1 MRKVYRMMTFTAMT
15 MIAFMALK
23 VNASGSFTT
32 EEFIF
37 ESSGLKLNGIISQP
51 KNVDAKSI
59 VIIVHSYGATDVV
72 KGNWFYDLRSM
83 FTARGIA
90 VAVWD
95 KPGCGNSEG
104 KFNIQQPVDSSA
116 DEVVDAI
123 RFLRANRIPGYQQI
137 GMMGGSRAGW
147 IAPLAISKVADVN
160 FWISISGTDAYES
173 WGYLLRSTLEIAG
186 HTEADIETL
195 YQEWLDSIQV
205 IMRRGS
211 YSEYLNA
218 TSTLRKNKVYQE
230 LTGQKY
236 TQYQK
241 SSVEF
246 AKEKEHFDKIQREYL
261 SESYEYDKK
270 SGLKIYV
277 QNFEQIL
284 SQISIPVLA
293 IFGDNDRHVDWRK
306 TKKLYEQTMGKNKD
320 SLLNIKVFKGA
331 DHVLKMSKTGGYFEV
346 GKPGYWDLPY
356 AEGYHQSMI
365 DFLCFNKF
373 CAESNS
379 H

>member
-1 MRKVYRMMTFTAMT
+1 MTVL
-15 MIAFMALK
+15 AFMALK
-23 VNASGSFTT
+23 SNASDSFTT
-32 EEFIF
+32 EEFTF

-51 KNVDAKSI
+51 KDKDVKSLL
-59 VIIVHSYGATDVV
+59 IIVHSYGATDVV

-83 FTARGIA
+83 FTDRGIA

-104 KFNIQQPVDSSA
+104 KFNVQQPVDSSA

-123 RFLRANRIPGYQQI
+123 RFLRAHQVPGYKRI
-137 GMMGGSRAGW
+137 GLMGGSRAGW
-147 IAPLAISKVADVN
+147 IAPLAISKIPDIN
-160 FWISISGTDAYES
+160 FWISVSGTDAYET

-186 HTEADIETL
+186 HAEPEIETL
-195 YQEWLDSIQV
+195 YQEWIKGIAV
-205 IMRRGS
+205 IMQRGS

-218 TSTLRKNKVYQE
+218 TNTLRKNKVYQE
-230 LTGQKY
+230 LTGQKFTDY
-236 TQYQK
+236 VK
-241 SSVEF
+241 GSVEF
-246 AKEKEHFDKIQREYL
+246 AQENKRFDKIQKEYL
-261 SESYEYDKK
+261 SETYEYDKE

-277 QNFEQIL
+277 QDFEQIL
-284 SQISIPVLA
+284 SKISIPVLA
-293 IFGDNDRHVDWRK
+293 IFGDNDKHVDWRK
-306 TKKLYEQTMGKNKD
+306 TKKLYEQTIGKNKD

-365 DFLCFNKF
+365 DFLCSNKF
-373 CAESNS
+373 CAD
-379 H
+379 